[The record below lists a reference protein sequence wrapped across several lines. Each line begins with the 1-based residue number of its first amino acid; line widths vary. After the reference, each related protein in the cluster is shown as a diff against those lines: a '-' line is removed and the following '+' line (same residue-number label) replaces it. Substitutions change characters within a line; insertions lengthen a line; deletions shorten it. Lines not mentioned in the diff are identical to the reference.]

1 MLSNSSLVNSHSSQ
15 QQAIT
20 YFIADLHLAQNRPD
34 ITACF
39 LRFIKHQAI
48 KAQTLYILGDLFEAW
63 IGDDDDSPFVTT
75 IAKAL
80 STLANSGTKIYYIH
94 GNRDFLL
101 GKLYAKKA
109 GMILLSEIDLIDLY
123 GQNVVVMHG
132 DTLCTRDVAYQ
143 AFRKKSRSWWWQAIV
158 KNLPLF
164 VRKKMAA
171 DYRKKSAE
179 ATASKSQDI
188 MDVTPEEVVNCLE
201 QYQSQLLIHGHTH
214 RPDIHQLTA
223 NGKAAKRIVLG
234 DWYEQGAWLK
244 VTPDNMELMN
254 MPLEKH

>member
-39 LRFIKHQAI
+39 LQFLKHDAVQ
-48 KAQTLYILGDLFEAW
+48 AQTLYILGDLFEAW
-63 IGDDDDSPFVTT
+63 IGDDDDSDFVAT

-80 STLANSGTKIYYIH
+80 LTLSNTGTKIYYIH

-101 GKLYAKKA
+101 GKIYARKA
-109 GMILLSEIDLIDLY
+109 GLILLPEVDLIDLY
-123 GQNVVVMHG
+123 GQRVVVMHG

-143 AFRKKSRSWWWQAIV
+143 AFRKKSRSWWWQAII

-171 DYRKKSAE
+171 DYRKKSAA
-179 ATASKSQDI
+179 ATANKSQAI
-188 MDVTPEEVVNCLE
+188 MDVTPEEVVDCLE

-214 RPDIHQLTA
+214 RPDIHQFEV
-223 NGKAAKRIVLG
+223 NGKEAKRIVLG
-234 DWYEQGAWLK
+234 DWYKQGAWLK
-244 VTPDNMELMN
+244 VTPDSIELMN
-254 MPLEKH
+254 TPLV